1 MNLRR
6 LRNLLA
12 TCAAIAVAGALAV
25 AFGGCAGGGA
35 GVASGATVPAD
46 RKVAVTTTTNFIT
59 DTVRQIGGDRVEVT
73 GLMGA
78 GVDPHLY
85 KASARDVKDLRDAD
99 VIFYGGLHLEGKM
112 GELLEQL
119 DERQTTQAVFAGI
132 PEADL
137 REPPDGSDGHDPHVW
152 FDVGNWQHV
161 ARTVAETLER
171 KDPAHAA
178 EYRARL
184 AAYEREL
191 AATDAYV
198 ARRMAEIPRSRRVLI
213 TSHDAFA
220 YFGAAYDVDVHAIQ
234 GISTVAEA
242 TTADVER
249 VAEVIAE
256 RDVRAVF
263 VESSVPRQTIDAVL
277 AAAHERGA
285 DATVGGELFTD
296 AAGDDGTEEGTYIG
310 MVRANAD
317 KIAEA
322 LR

>member
-1 MNLRR
+1 
-6 LRNLLA
+6 
-12 TCAAIAVAGALAV
+12 
-25 AFGGCAGGGA
+25 
-35 GVASGATVPAD
+35 
-46 RKVAVTTTTNFIT
+46 
-59 DTVRQIGGDRVEVT
+59 
-73 GLMGA
+73 MGA

-99 VIFYGGLHLEGKM
+99 VVFYGGLHLEGKM

-119 DERQTTQAVFAGI
+119 DERQTTQAVFDGI
-132 PEADL
+132 PERDL
-137 REPPDGSDGHDPHVW
+137 RPPPDGADGHDPHVW
-152 FDVGNWQHV
+152 FDVGNWKHV
-161 ARTVAETLER
+161 ARTVAETLAR

-178 EYRARL
+178 DYRARL
-184 AAYEREL
+184 ADYEREL

-198 ARRMAEIPRSRRVLI
+198 AQQMAEIPRSRRVLI

-220 YFGAAYDVDVHAIQ
+220 YFGDAYDVDVHAIQ

-256 RDVRAVF
+256 RGVRAVF

-277 AAAHERGA
+277 AAAAERGA
-285 DATVGGELFTD
+285 EATVGGELFTD

>member
-1 MNLRR
+1 MNSWR
-6 LRNLLA
+6 LRKLPAALLA
-12 TCAAIAVAGALAV
+12 IVLALVAAAALS
-25 AFGGCAGGGA
+25 GCAGGGA
-35 GVASGATVPAD
+35 GVAAGATVPAD
-46 RKVAVTTTTNFIT
+46 RRVAVTTTTNFIT
-59 DTVRQIGGDRVEVT
+59 DTVRQIGGDHVTVT

-99 VIFYGGLHLEGKM
+99 VVFYGGLHLEGKM
-112 GELLEQL
+112 GELLEKL

-132 PEADL
+132 PEEDL

-152 FDVGNWQHV
+152 FDVANWRHV
-161 ARTVAETLER
+161 ARTIAETLER

-178 EYRARL
+178 DYRANL
-184 AAYEREL
+184 ADYERRL
-191 AATDAYV
+191 DATDAYV
-198 ARRMAEIPRSRRVLI
+198 ARRIAEIPRERRVLI

-220 YFGAAYDVDVHAIQ
+220 YFGAAYDIDVHAIQ

-256 RDVRAVF
+256 RGVRAVF

-277 AAAHERGA
+277 AAAAQRGA
-285 DATVGGELFTD
+285 EATVGGELFTD
-296 AAGDDGTEEGTYIG
+296 AAGDDGSEEGTYIG